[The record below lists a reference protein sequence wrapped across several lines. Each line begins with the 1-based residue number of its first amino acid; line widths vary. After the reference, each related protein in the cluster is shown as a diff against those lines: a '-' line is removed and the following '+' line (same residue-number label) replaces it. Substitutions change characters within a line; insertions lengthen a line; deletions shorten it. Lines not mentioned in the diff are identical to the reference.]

1 MALPKIDTPVYD
13 LELPLSKKKIRFRPF
28 LVKEQRNLMMAMES
42 DDKETI
48 ERNIRQVLHNCTLTE
63 GLEIDKLPII
73 DVEFYFINLRA
84 RSVGEV
90 VQNRYRCENEVE
102 EKVCG
107 NLMDVELN
115 VLEIQPDMTNVVDDV
130 IQINDKISVKL
141 KFPEFSILERANKFE
156 SVTDMAFDMIAE
168 SVEYIFD
175 GEQYY
180 YAAESEPDDIIE
192 FIESLNQDQFNKI
205 ENFFNNLPKLN
216 KSIEVDCKKCGFH
229 HTIQVE
235 GLDSFFAYH
244 FVMTI

>member
-63 GLEIDKLPII
+63 DLVIDKLPII

-115 VLEIQPDMTNVVDDV
+115 VLEIQPDMTDVVNDV
-130 IQINDKISVKL
+130 IQLNDKISVKL
-141 KFPEFSILERANKFE
+141 KYPEFSVLERANKFE

-180 YAAESEPDDIIE
+180 YASESEPDDIIE

-229 HTIQVE
+229 HTIHVE
-235 GLDSFFAYH
+235 GLDSFFA
-244 FVMTI
+244 

>member
-1 MALPKIDTPVYD
+1 MKGNIVTDKRVWTADQLKGFVQKIADHHDAGRLPFAIHLPGGNEEQLIAIFSQIKPGDYVFSTHRNWYHAL
-13 LELPLSKKKIRFRPF
+13 LHGLP
-28 LVKEQRNLMMAMES
+28 
-42 DDKETI
+42 
-48 ERNIRQVLHNCTLTE
+48 
-63 GLEIDKLPII
+63 
-73 DVEFYFINLRA
+73 
-84 RSVGEV
+84 
-90 VQNRYRCENEVE
+90 ENEVE

-115 VLEIQPDMTNVVDDV
+115 VLEIQPDMSGVVNDV
-130 IQINDKISVKL
+130 IQVNDRISVKL

-235 GLDSFFAYH
+235 GLDSFFA
-244 FVMTI
+244 